1 MAEKLDSRDSE
12 SSWVLAGS
20 EGLPIDTVG
29 PEQDSASHGSDDE
42 EPEEEE
48 EDEGT
53 QDTVTAVTANGAT
66 TVPSQSLCPEGSEQ
80 GEPEQ
85 REDSKARAEPALDG
99 SAEPSVLEDDEQE
112 ELKAEAEPQ
121 ARPDTPPAG
130 PTTEDMSCT
139 SSDDNMEG
147 LRWRPGHKPR
157 PEPATVTPAPQRGT
171 PHTGDDGLSVST
183 YLLGA
188 LAVVVVGLLIITGK
202 WGPSGQGPK
211 GQDGVQMS
219 PHCPLLSPG
228 GIYDVADGPVESMG
242 SWDVAAGEQESL
254 LSIDSNDSQQQ
265 QPPLPDDGGTQSMQS
280 MSQLLDK
287 LAKEN
292 QEIRLMQAELQAHK
306 EDLQALLHKSEG
318 EAAAAGAQQQSLAT
332 ENARLRAA
340 LEREV
345 TALRRAQ
352 AELRRLQATGSP
364 GSPREPRAEQQS
376 ATGVPG
382 HGKAAARRHGSLDSL
397 RQELADTLDRV
408 RGSGDLKGLVEE
420 LSALEQRLAQVLEA
434 DRSFSTPWK
443 KPSKVEKESKWH
455 KQHGARGS
463 PHEQERREQG
473 KPYKKEPRAPREHKP
488 GKAWGKPSH
497 SHPRHDSHELPWL
510 KRYRAPQGCSGVTD
524 CAHKE
529 GREVL
534 GVALEPVQ
542 KVQFL
547 QLLESFMGQ
556 LGLGRQFGRLAP
568 QLDGA
573 FRADGVFAHDRL
585 RFVDFV
591 DDVEDLL
598 EDVAWQEQ
606 GDKKAA
612 DGFEEF
618 MLQHYRG
625 TSGNVWSQR
634 APRQHGT
641 RG

>member
-1 MAEKLDSRDSE
+1 MAEKLDPRDDE

-42 EPEEEE
+42 EPEEE
-48 EDEGT
+48 DEGT
-53 QDTVTAVTANGAT
+53 QDTVTVTANGAT
-66 TVPSQSLCPEGSEQ
+66 SFPRQTVCPEGSGQ
-80 GEPEQ
+80 GDPEKC
-85 REDSKARAEPALDG
+85 EESKAGAEPALDG
-99 SAEPSVLEDDEQE
+99 SAEPSVLEGDEQE
-112 ELKAEAEPQ
+112 ELSAEAEPQ
-121 ARPDTPPAG
+121 PCPDTPQAG
-130 PTTEDMSCT
+130 PTPEDVSCS
-139 SSDDNMEG
+139 SSDNNTEG

-157 PEPATVTPAPQRGT
+157 PEPPTVTPAPRRGT
-171 PHTGDDGLSVST
+171 PDTGDDGLSMST

-188 LAVVVVGLLIITGK
+188 LALVVVGLLVVTG
-202 WGPSGQGPK
+202 
-211 GQDGVQMS
+211 GV
-219 PHCPLLSPG
+219 
-228 GIYDVADGPVESMG
+228 YDVADGPVESVG
-242 SWDVAAGEQESL
+242 SWEQESL
-254 LSIDSNDSQQQ
+254 LSTDSNDSQQK
-265 QPPLPDDGGTQSMQS
+265 PPLPDDGGPQSMES

-318 EAAAAGAQQQSLAT
+318 AAAAAGAQQQSLAA

-345 TALRRAQ
+345 TALREAQ
-352 AELRRLQATGSP
+352 AELRRLQATGTP
-364 GSPREPRAEQQS
+364 GSPREPRAEQAR
-376 ATGVPG
+376 ATEQARAAGVPG
-382 HGKAAARRHGSLDSL
+382 HGKAAARRRGSLDSL
-397 RQELADTLDRV
+397 RQELADTLDRA

-420 LSALEQRLAQVLEA
+420 LSALEQHLAQVLEA
-434 DRSFSTPWK
+434 DRSGSFSTPWK

-463 PHEQERREQG
+463 PHEQERREHG
-473 KPYKKEPRAPREHKP
+473 KPHKKDPRAPREHKP
-488 GKAWGKPSH
+488 GKTWGKPGSASH
-497 SHPRHDSHELPWL
+497 SHSRELPWL

-529 GREVL
+529 GQEVL

-556 LGLGRQFGRLAP
+556 LGLGRQFGKLAP

-598 EDVAWQEQ
+598 EDVAWQER
-606 GDKKAA
+606 GDKEAA
-612 DGFEEF
+612 DGFEEY
-618 MLQHYRG
+618 MLRHYSG
-625 TSGNVWSQR
+625 STSGNVWSQR